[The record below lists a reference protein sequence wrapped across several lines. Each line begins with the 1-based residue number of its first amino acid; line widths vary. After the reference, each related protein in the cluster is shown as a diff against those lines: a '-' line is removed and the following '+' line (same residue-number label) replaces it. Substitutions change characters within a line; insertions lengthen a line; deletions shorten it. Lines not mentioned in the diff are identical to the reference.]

1 MQGTDLATLAADVIK
16 TMIANGQVPAPEML
30 PDLLAAVGAALSG
43 LRRLDMP
50 VSMGTQQ
57 RPAPPPTFR
66 TAVELGQKPAVPVRE
81 SVTPEA
87 IICLEDGKPMK
98 MLRRHIWRLYGLTPE
113 DYRRKW
119 GLPSEY
125 PLVAPNYA
133 KQKSKY
139 ARHVGLGTHRMRQEV
154 AARKN
159 AA

>member
-1 MQGTDLATLAADVIK
+1 MERSDLPTLAADILK
-16 TMIANGQVPAPEML
+16 TMIVNGQVPAADML
-30 PDLLAAVGAALSG
+30 PNLLEAVGAALSK
-43 LRRLDMP
+43 LQRLDPMAPMVTQALSGQPP
-50 VSMGTQQ
+50 V
-57 RPAPPPTFR
+57 FR
-66 TAVELGQKPAVPVRE
+66 TAVELGQQPAVPIRE

-87 IICLEDGKPMK
+87 IFCLEDGKPMK

-119 GLPSEY
+119 GLPPEY

-139 ARHVGLGTHRMRQEV
+139 AKLAGLGTHRMRQES
-154 AARKN
+154 ARKN